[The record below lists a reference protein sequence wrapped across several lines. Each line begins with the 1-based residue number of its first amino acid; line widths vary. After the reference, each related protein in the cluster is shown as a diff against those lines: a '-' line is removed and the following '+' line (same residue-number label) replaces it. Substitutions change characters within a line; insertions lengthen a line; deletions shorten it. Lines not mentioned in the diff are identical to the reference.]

1 MSVPLSIRDL
11 KDRDDGPGPDLG
23 LRSQDEKIAAGFV
36 NIRQP
41 KGRGRPPG
49 SKNKA
54 GATGTKSHKD
64 KADKDDDET
73 LFGMYKKLPESMK
86 TKPPDRS
93 GLPPDVDP
101 KVFAKLDAR
110 RRQLILECNMKTQD
124 PRIQRCLKT
133 LVLLPD
139 DASLSQA
146 ESRKRQIQEEISCG
160 SGQKTFYALFK
171 TGLSQFNRLVEKISV
186 EQAHMDEMAGFSED
200 MMPAFGGASLE
211 DAGCLE
217 PAVAEL
223 SYEYAP
229 YFAAGNPWIR
239 LGMAYMGAVNAYRE
253 TKKKARAQVLK
264 TQMQQTNVQDLRDKF
279 GDL

>member
-1 MSVPLSIRDL
+1 MSVPISIRDL

-23 LRSQDEKIAAGFV
+23 LRSQEEKIAAGFV

-41 KGRGRPPG
+41 KSRGRPPG
-49 SKNKA
+49 SKNK
-54 GATGTKSHKD
+54 GPKTHQ
-64 KADKDDDET
+64 KADKDEKEDDS

-93 GLPPDVDP
+93 GLPADVDP
-101 KVFAKLDAR
+101 KVFAALDTR
-110 RRQLILECNMKTQD
+110 RRKLILECNMKTQD
-124 PRIQRCLKT
+124 VRIQKHLKT

-146 ESRKRQIQEEISCG
+146 EARKRQIQEEISCG

-171 TGLSQFNRLVEKISV
+171 TSLTQFNRIVEKLAV
-186 EQAHMDEMAGFSED
+186 EQAQCAEMAGFAED

-253 TKKKARAQVLK
+253 AKKGARAAVLK